1 MRLLLLGGSFNPVH
15 WGHLVLA
22 EELREEFSY
31 DLVLLVPAA
40 RPPHKELPSGGASP
54 EERLEMLALAVAGNP
69 GLAVDDCELKR
80 PGASYTIDTIRGLPS
95 RYPLEGRPG
104 LALGDDLAPGFKDW
118 REPEALAREAEI
130 IVARRGGG
138 PFDLPYEH
146 RRASN
151 RLIPLSSS
159 ELRER
164 AAKGRSLRYLLPEAV
179 RDYVYAKGLYGAR

>member
-40 RPPHKELPSGGASP
+40 RPPHKELPGDGASP
-54 EERLEMLALAVAGNP
+54 EQRLEMLALAVAGNP
-69 GLAVDDCELKR
+69 GLAVDGCELER
-80 PGASYTIDTIRGLPS
+80 PGASYTIDTVRGLKS
-95 RYPLEGRPG
+95 RYPLTGKPG

-118 REPEALAREAEI
+118 REPEALSREADLV
-130 IVARRGGG
+130 VARRCGAA
-138 PFDLPYEH
+138 FDLPYPH
-146 RRASN
+146 RLASN

-164 AAKGRSLRYLLPEAV
+164 AAQGRSLRYLVPEAV
-179 RDYVYAKGLYGAR
+179 REYIGAKGLYGAR